1 MNALLEAK
9 NQKRRELEI
18 LMVIANDKKKMHI
31 LVKLYIKRLMRNAI

>member
-18 LMVIANDKKKMHI
+18 LMVIANDKKKCI
-31 LVKLYIKRLMRNAI
+31 Y

>member
-9 NQKRRELEI
+9 SQKGRELEI
-18 LMVIANDKKKMHI
+18 LMVIANDKKKLHI